1 MADNQTSTSARVI
14 TFNCLTPYYA
24 REEWF
29 PGVKP
34 KFLDSKYRLQ
44 RLKTLLQSW
53 FKVNFIIALQE
64 LNDEW
69 SNIVAEFC
77 KTNNYHFVYSTYSGG
92 VMGVGIAYPLNHYT
106 LIAQDIFNAPA
117 AARAKVQRM
126 AETLANNKE
135 VNGDDLNDDNET
147 IPLPTERAM
156 KKMVRS
162 FAAAEN
168 KAFENSMVSIL
179 LRAFSKGADTEVE
192 FLVSTYHVPCR
203 FTTPLFM
210 GAQVREVL
218 ARQSEPIDS
227 LFPNIDRE
235 SMGLSPPA
243 KIIPILMADC
253 NITPDKFE
261 YHVMVGDIEED
272 LDLQNMGLAYEA
284 IGIPFRPYD
293 QRVSVFVKNTG
304 SEPNFTNVKFAD
316 PNVQNSEDFIETID
330 YILIPHDAQVEIKS
344 TKLGLT
350 PPEGQPIRPYPNAIC
365 PSDHLPLSASLVVQ

>member
-44 RLKTLLQSW
+44 RLKTLLQAW

-126 AETLANNKE
+126 AGVL
-135 VNGDDLNDDNET
+135 ET
-147 IPLPTERAM
+147 IADNDERNCSLSAERAM

-179 LRAFSKGADTEVE
+179 LRAFSKGADTEIE

-218 ARQSEPIDS
+218 ARQSESIDS
-227 LFPNIDRE
+227 LFPNIDRQ

-253 NITPDKFE
+253 NITPAKFE
-261 YHVMVGDIEED
+261 YRVMVGDIEED

-293 QRVSVFVKNTG
+293 RRVSVFVKNTG

-316 PNVQNSEDFIETID
+316 PNDQNSEDFIETID
-330 YILIPHDAQVEIKS
+330 YILIPHNAQVEIKS

-350 PPEGQPIRPYPNAIC
+350 PPEGQPIKPYPNAIC